1 MSVLPIT
8 DVVPQSSALSL
19 QSLVLICCSG
29 SASLTT
35 IRLAPLLADGRGK
48 QGIYLTAI
56 PETLMQ
62 IIANLI
68 GREARDIISMN
79 YVSEDIGQYGKGL
92 IEWEDHI
99 QIEILRDVNL
109 DDTQKQ
115 QIILARK
122 GQGQFR
128 KNVQRLERFCRV
140 TKVNRPEHLRAS
152 HCKPWRDCEN
162 ADERLN
168 GENGLLLTP
177 SIDHL
182 FDRGFISFEDNGLL
196 LRVFAYLCGW
206 FFFILEDWQRA
217 SQDF

>member
-1 MSVLPIT
+1 
-8 DVVPQSSALSL
+8 
-19 QSLVLICCSG
+19 
-29 SASLTT
+29 
-35 IRLAPLLADGRGK
+35 LLADGRGK

-68 GREARDIISMN
+68 GREAKDIISMN

-122 GQGQFR
+122 GQGLFR
-128 KNVQRLERFCRV
+128 KNVQRLEKFCRV

-152 HCKPWRDCEN
+152 HCKPWRDCES

-182 FDRGFISFEDNGLL
+182 FDRGFVSFEDNGLL
-196 LRVFAYLCGW
+196 LISPVAHKQSLQLMGVPSDQVINVGKFSDGQRKYLDYHRNYVFLHA
-206 FFFILEDWQRA
+206 IHK
-217 SQDF
+217 